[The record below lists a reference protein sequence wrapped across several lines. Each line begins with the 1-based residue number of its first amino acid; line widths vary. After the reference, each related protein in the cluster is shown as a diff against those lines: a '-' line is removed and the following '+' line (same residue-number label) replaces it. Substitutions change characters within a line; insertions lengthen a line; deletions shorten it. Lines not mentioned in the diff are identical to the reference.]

1 VQRLGNALRSVRLP
15 PPNGAGTRP
24 TAPESACPICKG
36 AGWIRVDVPVGH
48 PNFGRAVM
56 CDCKMAEVQE
66 RNLRDLHAKSN
77 LDALSH
83 LTFETFDPSVPGV
96 ADALAA
102 AREFAQDPRG
112 WLVFYGGFGAGK
124 THLAAA
130 IAHELVKGRTTV
142 LFQVVPALL
151 NEVRAAFNPGSTV
164 QQHEL
169 FNAILRVNVLILD
182 DLGEEHDTPWVR
194 EQLYLIFNH
203 RYNYRLPTVVTT
215 NRPLDAIDPR
225 ICSRMF
231 DRTLART
238 VQVDAGDFRH
248 RELRDRRR
256 FTGRG
261 PTPRR

>member
-1 VQRLGNALRSVRLP
+1 MQRLGNALRSAHLP
-15 PPNGAGTRP
+15 RPNGAGTRP
-24 TAPESACPICKG
+24 TAPESACPTCKG
-36 AGWIRVDVPVGH
+36 AGWIRVDVPVGD

-56 CDCKMAEVQE
+56 CDCLMADVQE
-66 RNLRDLHAKSN
+66 RNLRDLRTKSN

-102 AREFAQDPRG
+102 AREFARDTRG
-112 WLVFYGGFGAGK
+112 WLIFYGGFGAGK

-130 IAHELVKGRTTV
+130 IAHELVKGRTSV

-151 NEVRAAFNPGSTV
+151 NEIRAAFNPSSPV
-164 QQHEL
+164 QSHEL
-169 FNAILRVNVLILD
+169 FDAILRVNVLILD
-182 DLGEEHDTPWVR
+182 DLGEENETPWVR

-225 ICSRMF
+225 IRSRMF
-231 DRTLART
+231 DRTISRT
-238 VQVDAGDFRH
+238 VQVDAGDYRE
-248 RELRDRRR
+248 RELRARRR

-261 PTPRR
+261 PIARR